1 MAVDSQTPTPPS
13 DLPADMVI
21 GPDGKPCRS
30 CTAFR
35 SFAGVRKKL
44 PRATAPQTSASAA
57 AAAAAET
64 ATPTDGSTTP
74 RQAGV
79 GAAAGLAATTLL
91 SGTHEPSDAPR
102 RLPDDCPPDIE
113 RLGRHT
119 WTFLHTTVSYFAPQ
133 PSPHQKSSMLGLLK
147 ALPTLYPCGWC
158 AGHLKEYMKANPPDR
173 AVEQGREALELW
185 LCKVHNEVNERL
197 GKNQFDCSTVPQR
210 WREGWPD
217 GHCD

>member
-1 MAVDSQTPTPPS
+1 
-13 DLPADMVI
+13 MVI

-35 SFAGVRKKL
+35 SFAGMHKKK
-44 PRATAPQTSASAA
+44 PRAAGTETATPPKAA
-57 AAAAAET
+57 AAA
-64 ATPTDGSTTP
+64 DGSSSAATASTS
-74 RQAGV
+74 AGA
-79 GAAAGLAATTLL
+79 GATAGGLAAAAL
-91 SGTHEPSDAPR
+91 SSHHDEAR
-102 RLPDDCPPDIE
+102 RLPDDCPPDVE

-133 PSPHQKSSMLGLLK
+133 PSSHQKSSMLGLLR

-158 AGHLKEYMKANPPDR
+158 AGHLQQYMKANPPDQ

-197 GKNQFDCSTVPQR
+197 GKEQFDCSTVPQR